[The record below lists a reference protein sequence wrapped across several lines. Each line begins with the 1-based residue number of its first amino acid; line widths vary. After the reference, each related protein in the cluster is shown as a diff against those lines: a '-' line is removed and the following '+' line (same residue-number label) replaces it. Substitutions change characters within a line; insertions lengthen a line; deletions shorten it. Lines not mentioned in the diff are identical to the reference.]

1 MGEIGGGY
9 CCDKPRWFSSFWEH
23 VWGRNIGEF
32 GGSGFIILG
41 MLAIGRVYWKVLEA
55 GWREGIL
62 REVLTVW
69 LVRFQCRARDLSGM
83 ELEAICVIAWQE
95 IRLHSAHILRI

>member
-1 MGEIGGGY
+1 MGKKY
-9 CCDKPRWFSSFWEH
+9 
-23 VWGRNIGEF
+23 GRIWRLWIYN
-32 GGSGFIILG
+32 SRN
-41 MLAIGRVYWKVLEA
+41 AIGRVYWTVLEA